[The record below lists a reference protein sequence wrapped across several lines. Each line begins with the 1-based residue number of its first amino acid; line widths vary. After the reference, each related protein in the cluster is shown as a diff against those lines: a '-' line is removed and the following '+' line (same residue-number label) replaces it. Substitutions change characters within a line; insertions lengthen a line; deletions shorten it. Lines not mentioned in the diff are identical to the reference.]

1 MKERTVYL
9 YKNKEL
15 LLEKETNLEV
25 KDIIKKINEQEYDYD
40 KIKISFN
47 NRNKVK
53 MEIDNND
60 SVNTGS

>member
-53 MEIDNND
+53 MEIGNND